1 MRTTGFADEGMRELY
16 EPDSL
21 AEALRDARRRTLALY
36 AHLDDAALAFPYV
49 ETVNPPL
56 WELSHLAWFQEFW
69 CRRHRADDPAGE
81 RTPSILPNADARFNS
96 AIAPHK
102 QRWEIARLPRADV
115 LRYMQDTLDA
125 TLETLPRAAP
135 ERRYFYLLSL
145 LHEDMHGEAFL
156 MTQQSLG
163 LPAPALGALDPPAA
177 APAIAR
183 DVYFAGGVLQQGTP
197 EDSPDFAFDNERR
210 VHAVKVEPFSI
221 AERTVT
227 QGEFASFVEDDGYAL
242 ESLWSPEGRHWR
254 MATRAQAPRYW
265 KRDGDKWLVRRF
277 DRWMPLDASAPM
289 IHVALHEAQAYC
301 RWAGRRLPTES
312 EWEFAARGGT
322 DRRFPW
328 GDEPA
333 PDAAALDYRYSGP
346 SAALEDPAH
355 PNGRLRQMLGGV
367 WEWTAT
373 AFGPYPGFVPGP
385 YKEYSQP
392 WFHDHQVL
400 RGGCFATRS
409 RLVHNR
415 WRNFYQ
421 PHRNDAFAGFRTC
434 ALEA

>member
-1 MRTTGFADEGMRELY
+1 MRELY
-16 EPDSL
+16 EPEAL
-21 AEALRDARRRTLALY
+21 AAALRDARSRTLALY
-36 AHLDDAALAFPYV
+36 AHLDDAALVFPYQ
-49 ETVNPPL
+49 ENVNPPL

-69 CRRHRADDPAGE
+69 CRRYSAADPAGE

-96 AIAPHK
+96 AIAAHK
-102 QRWEIARLPRADV
+102 DRWAIARIPRADV
-115 LRYMQDTLDA
+115 LRYLHDTLEA
-125 TLETLPRAAP
+125 NLEALPRTDAAK
-135 ERRYFYLLSL
+135 RYFYLLSL

-156 MTQQSLG
+156 MTLQSLG
-163 LPAPALGALDPPAA
+163 LPGPSLGAAKPPVAPAAS
-177 APAIAR
+177 AR
-183 DVYFAGGVLQQGTP
+183 DVYFAGGVFQQGTAG
-197 EDSPDFAFDNERR
+197 DSPDFAFDNERHA
-210 VHAVKVEPFSI
+210 HAVRLEPFSLC
-221 AERTVT
+221 ERTVT
-227 QGEFASFVEDDGYAL
+227 QGEFAHFVADDGYAL
-242 ESLWSPEGRHWR
+242 ESLWSREGRQWR
-254 MATRAQAPRYW
+254 NATRARAPRYW
-265 KRDGDKWLVRRF
+265 KREGDAWLVRRF
-277 DRWMPLDASAPM
+277 DRRLPMDASAPM
-289 IHVALHEAQAYC
+289 VHVSLHEAQAYC
-301 RWAGRRLPTES
+301 RWAGRRLPTEA

-333 PDAAALDYRYSGP
+333 SAATLDYRHSGP

-373 AFGPYPGFVPGP
+373 PFAPYPGFEPGP
-385 YKEYSQP
+385 YKEYSEP

-400 RGGCFATRS
+400 RGGSFATRS

-421 PHRNDAFAGFRTC
+421 PHRSDAFAGFRTC